1 MYERRQGNVWFF
13 KFFHKIFVT
22 SRFEL
27 RALWSQNAII
37 FFIITMPK
45 KSHFTWYKT
54 LNKTGTR
61 KFHLYCWDH
70 VCKVHEWCLFDS
82 SHIQF
87 RISTQKTVHNYCIAK
102 CKTFSTCSRL
112 LMAFRAVFLQ
122 FNINS
127 NQPRRPNR

>member
-1 MYERRQGNVWFF
+1 MVFQVFPQNLCNLKVRIESIVIA
-13 KFFHKIFVT
+13 KCDHFFHYHDAKEI
-22 SRFEL
+22 S
-27 RALWSQNAII
+27 
-37 FFIITMPK
+37 
-45 KSHFTWYKT
+45 YKT

>member
-1 MYERRQGNVWFF
+1 MTGKCVVFQVFPQKLCNLKVRIESIVIAKCDHFSHF
-13 KFFHKIFVT
+13 
-22 SRFEL
+22 
-27 RALWSQNAII
+27 
-37 FFIITMPK
+37 TMPK

-87 RISTQKTVHNYCIAK
+87 WISTQKTVHNYCFAK